1 MQRPLDLMSPETRAN
16 PYPLY
21 AELRRDG
28 IRQVEPG
35 GLWAVSRY
43 DDVAAVLK
51 DPRRFSSA
59 GLGQSFLP
67 PWLPHNPVA
76 QSLVMQDPPAHT
88 RLRGRV
94 SRAFG
99 PAALAVLE
107 PKIRA
112 LAEELVE
119 QLVRQ
124 EGVVDFMAD
133 FALRLPVSV
142 LGLLFGLEP
151 AQYPRLKEWADDLI
165 HLPAGRHSPEEQA
178 RIRESL
184 ASLERCF
191 EELIESRRARPG
203 DDLVSELIRPDTD
216 GSVLSHEELI
226 SFLFALLPAG
236 VETTVYLLANAMVV
250 LSDHSQERA
259 RVLADRTLLPRLIEE
274 VLRYEPPG
282 HSSLRLVTEDAELAG
297 VRLPQGALVVVLLAS
312 ALRDEG
318 HFPEANL
325 FRLDRE
331 RSSHMAFGHGVHYC
345 LGALLAR
352 LEARLGLEALFSR
365 IQDFSRAGSELSWC
379 TSLIARGPLALPLRL
394 TRRAGP

>member
-1 MQRPLDLMSPETRAN
+1 MARPLDLMTPEARAN

-21 AELRRDG
+21 AELRQTG

-43 DDVAAVLK
+43 DDVVAVMK

-67 PWLPHNPVA
+67 PWLPRNPVTE
-76 QSLVMQDPPAHT
+76 SLVMKDPPAHS

-107 PKIRA
+107 PRIRA
-112 LAEELVE
+112 LSDELAE
-119 QLVRQ
+119 QLVRH
-124 EGVVDFMAD
+124 EGPVDFMTH
-133 FALRLPVSV
+133 FAQRLPVSV

-151 AQYPRLKEWADDLI
+151 AQYPRLKEWADDLVN
-165 HLPAGRHSPEEQA
+165 LPAGRHSPEEQA
-178 RIRESL
+178 RVRESL

-191 EELIESRRARPG
+191 EELIHARRQTPG
-203 DDLVSELIRPDTD
+203 DDLISELLRPDTD
-216 GSVLSHEELI
+216 GSLLSHDELM
-226 SFLFALLPAG
+226 SFLFAMLPAG
-236 VETTVYLLANAMVV
+236 VETTVYLLANTMVV
-250 LSDHSQERA
+250 LSEHPEERA
-259 RVLADRTLLPRLIEE
+259 RVLAHRNLLPQLLEE
-274 VLRYEPPG
+274 VLRFEPPA
-282 HSSLRLVTEDAELAG
+282 HSSLRMVTEATELAG
-297 VRLPQGALVVVLLAS
+297 VPLPRGAIVLVLLAS

-318 HFPEANL
+318 HFSQADRFL
-325 FRLDRE
+325 MDRE
-331 RSSHMAFGHGVHYC
+331 RASHLAFGHGIHYC

-365 IQDFSRAGSELSWC
+365 LQDFSRASDNLPWSP
-379 TSLIARGPLALPLRL
+379 SLIARGPLALPLRL
-394 TRRAGP
+394 TPRR